1 MIIIKEKGICIDYFD
16 YSTLKNKVCW
26 LRKLASI
33 QRIMHVILFAHMFF
47 ARPFWKKLQSING
60 QTCMSILDKVARGSR
75 HHLGTG
81 KSIAG
86 LLLSSKVSNG
96 GLICSLA

>member
-33 QRIMHVILFAHMFF
+33 QRIMHVILFAHKN
-47 ARPFWKKLQSING
+47 RCTQIIFWNPTDDFIPLLFLHNFDYLGFYDLDIN
-60 QTCMSILDKVARGSR
+60 TDAFVISVNLKW
-75 HHLGTG
+75 
-81 KSIAG
+81 
-86 LLLSSKVSNG
+86 G
-96 GLICSLA
+96 G